1 MKAWFLSVSPLPM
14 ALIAVSPCGVLDL
27 HHSPNTI
34 GSFFGR
40 FETLSS

>member
-1 MKAWFLSVSPLPM
+1 MKAWFLSVFPLPM
-14 ALIAVSPCGVLDL
+14 ALLAVSPRGVLDL

-34 GSFFGR
+34 GTLLGR